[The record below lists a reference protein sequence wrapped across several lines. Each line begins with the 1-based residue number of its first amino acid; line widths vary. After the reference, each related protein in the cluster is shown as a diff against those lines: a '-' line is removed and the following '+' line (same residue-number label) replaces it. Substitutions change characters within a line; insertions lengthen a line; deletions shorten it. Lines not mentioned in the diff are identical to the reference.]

1 MSFGNFFENIQVFVA
16 TGMGHN
22 WLRTMKGQKRTK
34 NETLVDL
41 IQTFSFFYSF
51 LFSFLVGG
59 ERLDPSS
66 RVCNANFQL
75 ISVGNTP
82 RGPITFN
89 WK

>member
-59 ERLDPSS
+59 EEARP
-66 RVCNANFQL
+66 QL
-75 ISVGNTP
+75 EGL
-82 RGPITFN
+82 
-89 WK
+89 

>member
-1 MSFGNFFENIQVFVA
+1 MPFGNFFENIQVFVA
-16 TGMGHN
+16 CMGHN

-41 IQTFSFFYSF
+41 IQTFSFFNSF

>member
-41 IQTFSFFYSF
+41 IQTFSFFNS
-51 LFSFLVGG
+51 LFSLEGRGSTPARGFVML
-59 ERLDPSS
+59 SS
-66 RVCNANFQL
+66 
-75 ISVGNTP
+75 S
-82 RGPITFN
+82 
-89 WK
+89 